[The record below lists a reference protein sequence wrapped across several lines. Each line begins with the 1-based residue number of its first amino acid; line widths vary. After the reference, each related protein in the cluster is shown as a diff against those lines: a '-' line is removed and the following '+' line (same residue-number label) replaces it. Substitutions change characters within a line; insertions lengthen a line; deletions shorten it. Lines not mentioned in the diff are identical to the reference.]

1 MEMEMIPPPALV
13 VETWER
19 MLSHALLIIKIIMF
33 TQNLSLPSALS
44 SCTASPT

>member
-1 MEMEMIPPPALV
+1 MEMEMTPPPALV

-19 MLSHALLIIKIIMF
+19 MLSHELLMIKVIMF

-44 SCTASPT
+44 SYMAHPT

>member
-1 MEMEMIPPPALV
+1 METIQPPALV

-19 MLSHALLIIKIIMF
+19 MLGHALLMIKVMF

-44 SCTASPT
+44 SYTASPT

>member
-1 MEMEMIPPPALV
+1 MEISPPPALV

-19 MLSHALLIIKIIMF
+19 MLSHPLLMIKVITSMF

-44 SCTASPT
+44 SYTASPT